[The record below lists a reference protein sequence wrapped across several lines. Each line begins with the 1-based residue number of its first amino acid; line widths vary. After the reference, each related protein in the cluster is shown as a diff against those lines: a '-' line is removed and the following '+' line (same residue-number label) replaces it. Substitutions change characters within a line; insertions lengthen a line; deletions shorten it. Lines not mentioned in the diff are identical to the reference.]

1 MDNTAITP
9 ASRNQRPATEVENV
23 FLTLPQ
29 ANTSKHSSI
38 GRKGPAPPPSVNP
51 PSYRRAQSTP
61 PEHTNDTQFRGVNR
75 ATTGHASEA
84 STLDS
89 SWSRLQLSKK
99 KSQYFTEAFGYR
111 EPRNT
116 ARDRVTRDSVI
127 LAEVKLNCCVS
138 QIPFCCTVTDVR
150 RSSPSKNSLS
160 IFPSACPRSI
170 KDLPPA
176 LW

>member
-1 MDNTAITP
+1 MDNNAPTP
-9 ASRNQRPATEVENV
+9 ASRSQRQATDVENV
-23 FLTLPQ
+23 FLTPPQ

-38 GRKGPAPPPSVNP
+38 GRKCPVPPPSINP

-61 PEHTNDTQFRGVNR
+61 PEHTNDTQFRGVNKG
-75 ATTGHASEA
+75 TTGHASEA

-99 KSQYFTEAFGYR
+99 KSQYFTEAFAYR
-111 EPRNT
+111 EPRNN

-138 QIPFCCTVTDVR
+138 QIEFCCTVTDVT
-150 RSSPSKNSLS
+150 RSSPSKSSLS
-160 IFPSACPRSI
+160 IFPFDYLRSI
-170 KDLPPA
+170 KDLPHA